1 MEQGGWPDQ
10 GNVSLQMGGVS
21 RMPTLAKKQVLRK
34 PERIESNASRGNFP
48 VWVQLH
54 GAALRQYCRSLAGT
68 AWEGDDLAQDTW
80 LKIWSAAQGKDD
92 AFRLTRSYLYRT
104 AQHAWIDRSRKKRI
118 PVESLPMDELL
129 QAPAQIEPA
138 VVWAA
143 METLVAELSPL
154 QRTALL
160 LVDILQYTASE
171 AAQLIQSTEGAVKAA
186 LHRARVR
193 LRNAVEG
200 SGREGRDASGMGTSS
215 DEVVSAEASNEVLVH
230 AYIDAIRRQDAAA
243 LAMLFNEVR
252 PQDVVPV
259 LTLQSYRRDSQ
270 RNQSG
275 TLAADPVQNR
285 LMFMSFAHAA

>member
-1 MEQGGWPDQ
+1 
-10 GNVSLQMGGVS
+10 
-21 RMPTLAKKQVLRK
+21 MPTVAKEQVLRM
-34 PERIESNASRGNFP
+34 PERAGSNAERGNFP
-48 VWVQLH
+48 AWVQLH
-54 GAALRQYCRSLAGT
+54 GAALRHYCRSLTGT
-68 AWEGDDLAQDTW
+68 PWEGDDLAQDTW
-80 LKIWSAAQGKDD
+80 LKIWSAAQGKGD

-104 AQHAWIDRSRKKRI
+104 AQHAWIDRNRRKRL
-118 PVESLPMDELL
+118 PVESLPMEELL

-143 METLVAELSPL
+143 METLVSELSPL

-160 LVDILQYTASE
+160 LIDILQYTASE

-193 LRNAVEG
+193 LRNAVESTG
-200 SGREGRDASGMGTSS
+200 QEGRDASGIGTTL
-215 DEVVSAEASNEVLVH
+215 DEAVSADTSNEVLVH

-259 LTLQSYRRDSQ
+259 LTLQSYRSNSQ
-270 RNQSG
+270 RNHSSS
-275 TLAADPVQNR
+275 LLADPVQNR